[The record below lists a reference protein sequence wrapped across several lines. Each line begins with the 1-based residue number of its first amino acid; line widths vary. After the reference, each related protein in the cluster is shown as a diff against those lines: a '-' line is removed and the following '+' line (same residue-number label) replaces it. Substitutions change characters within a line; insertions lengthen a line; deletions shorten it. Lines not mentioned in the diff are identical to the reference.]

1 MNTLALATTKHA
13 TPPEVR
19 DAREPREAAGAPAK
33 HDFKH
38 QLEKAKP
45 AKKAVDETQIAAP
58 SPAPALQPDPGSLV
72 QLVAALMNGAAKPET
87 EALPDV
93 QAQPLASLVAAAA
106 GANVQAAAAATAQ
119 TTAQAVPDKLLQHM
133 VAVAPEAAPPAPALT
148 PLEQAVH
155 DLLSELADKKT
166 PADDATTAR
175 AGASFQ
181 LAPTTLA
188 PDAAP
193 DVQPTAPV
201 APPPPPTELVSQN
214 HAHLVLDDA
223 NGRVVLTVAV
233 RGSEVNVSVRATDD
247 ATAAALARNAAS
259 LDDAM
264 RGRGLQLA
272 QLDAQRDHAREQPT
286 EKPKYERETVK
297 KSNAERFTLEENP

>member
-1 MNTLALATTKHA
+1 VNTLALDTTKHA

-45 AKKAVDETQIAAP
+45 AKKPVDDHQIAAP

-72 QLVAALMNGAAKPET
+72 QLVAALMNGAAKPDP

-106 GANVQAAAAATAQ
+106 GANGQAAAAATAQ
-119 TTAQAVPDKLLQHM
+119 TTAQAVPDKLLQQM
-133 VAVAPEAAPPAPALT
+133 VAVAPEAAPPTLALT

-181 LAPTTLA
+181 IAPTILA
-188 PDAAP
+188 PDATP

-201 APPPPPTELVSQN
+201 APPPLSIELVSQN

-233 RGSEVNVSVRATDD
+233 RGSEVNVSIRATDD